1 MATIGRRVRVE
12 DYERFRSVYDAATAA
27 RESGGF
33 PNELILRNPKDPN
46 DVLIITQVED
56 VERAR
61 AYGQSDEVRE
71 RQRASGL
78 LELTNYYPE

>member
-1 MATIGRRVRVE
+1 LAG
-12 DYERFRSVYDAATAA
+12 
-27 RESGGF
+27 
-33 PNELILRNPKDPN
+33 N
-46 DVLIITQVED
+46 DVLIITTVQD

-78 LELTNYYPE
+78 LELTNYYPEE

>member
-1 MATIGRRVRVE
+1 MATIGRRVRVQ
-12 DYERFRSVYDAATAA
+12 DYERFRVVYDASMAA
-27 RESGGF
+27 REKGGF

-46 DVLIITQVED
+46 DVLIITQVVD
-56 VERAR
+56 VAQAQ